1 MSFRP
6 PNQIEENE
14 ILEKGISMMQTLNS
28 LTERLF
34 ESVFICNTS
43 NLISQASENSYQN
56 TWGTYTKC
64 NDCIV
69 KIHFHN
75 L

>member
-43 NLISQASENSYQN
+43 NLISQGSEHSYQN
-56 TWGTYTKC
+56 TWGAYIIC
-64 NDCIV
+64 NDCTSSNSNN
-69 KIHFHN
+69 KQ
-75 L
+75 

>member
-1 MSFRP
+1 MSSWP

-14 ILEKGISMMQTLNS
+14 ILEKNISMLQTLNS
-28 LTERLF
+28 WTESLL
-34 ESVFICNTS
+34 ESLFICNTC